1 MQQEV
6 KVLGMNRLFDKIPE
20 ELFSPLSRKYKAVY
34 AFALVSLYHMLELY
48 RTDIKRSDY
57 AAFLRSQG
65 AEMMELFS
73 IESDRLDDKD
83 EEEEVD
89 TDNFVNTEDA
99 SSVLT
104 YKISY
109 VIRKLSKCGW
119 FILSKDPKTGIEFIY
134 IPAYAIRFLSLIN
147 DLTSDVGSYLPLVH
161 QTYAELK
168 MEDEKEDD
176 YMYRSL
182 LNAKQNA
189 DSLEMSVTLLR
200 QQICVFGNR
209 LTHVLD
215 PNVALKQHFDEYRED
230 VADKYYHPMKTFD
243 SLGLYAQPTISILNR
258 WIKNERIVTLLV
270 KEAKAESINRG
281 KSAAD
286 LTNEIIKLISSVIDI
301 FSRLS
306 SAFSEID
313 VANANYTEAVQKKVN
328 YLSSTDKTVKGKID
342 RIILGLATEIK
353 NNPALNYDEMPLV
366 GKATDSISLF
376 RQGYLDSAS
385 MAMPF
390 KRGSVDV
397 DIEPLPMDDDFG
409 PDDSADSFSSLLDNE
424 LDRFSDEA
432 ISQFIE
438 KWMQGKDE
446 MYNTDIPLNS
456 DDDLVLMILGTLKA
470 VTGLI
475 PFKAEK
481 VSDRVEYSGFYM
493 PQYKFTR
500 IPAKKGVR

>member
-1 MQQEV
+1 
-6 KVLGMNRLFDKIPE
+6 MNRLFDRIPE
-20 ELFSPLSRKYKAVY
+20 DLFSPLSRKYKAVY

-48 RTDIKRSDY
+48 KSDIKRADY

-65 AEMMELFS
+65 SEMMDLFS
-73 IESDRLDDKD
+73 VESDRLDDKD
-83 EEEEVD
+83 EEESVPSD
-89 TDNFVNTEDA
+89 TLVNTDDA
-99 SSVLT
+99 SSVLN

-119 FILSKDPKTGIEFIY
+119 FIISKDPKTAIEHIY
-134 IPAYAIRFLSLIN
+134 IPAYSIRFLSLLN
-147 DLTSDVGSYLPLVH
+147 DLTSDAGSYLPLVH

-182 LNAKQNA
+182 MNAKQNA

-215 PNVALKQHFDEYRED
+215 PNVALKQHFDEYRQD

-258 WIKNERIVTLLV
+258 WLKNERIITLLV
-270 KEAKAESINRG
+270 KEAKSETINRG
-281 KSAAD
+281 KNVAD
-286 LTNEIIKLISSVIDI
+286 LTTEIIKLISSVIDI

-306 SAFSEID
+306 SAFDEID
-313 VANANYTEAVQKKVN
+313 AANADYTEAVQKKVN
-328 YLSSTDKTVKGKID
+328 YLSATDKTVKGKID
-342 RIILGLATEIK
+342 AIILALATEIK
-353 NNPALNYDEMPLV
+353 NNPALNYDEMPVLA
-366 GKATDSISLF
+366 KATDSLSFF

-385 MAMPF
+385 MTMPF
-390 KRGSVDV
+390 KRGAVDV
-397 DIEPLPMDDDFG
+397 DIEPLPMDEDFF
-409 PDDSADSFSSLLDNE
+409 PDDAANSFSSLLDNE

-432 ISQFIE
+432 ISAFIE
-438 KWMQGKDE
+438 NCMAGKEE
-446 MYNTDIPLNS
+446 MMNTEIPLNS

-481 VSDRVEYSGFYM
+481 ISDRVEYSGFYM
-493 PQYKFTR
+493 PQYRFTR
-500 IPAKKGVR
+500 IRKKGGRN